1 MAGSE
6 KIVFCTGGGCTAKLG
21 AGVLS
26 RILEKLPRGEQD
38 PNLLVGYDSKD
49 DAAVYRITD
58 ELAFV
63 QTVDFFPPMVD
74 DPYTFG
80 QIAAAN
86 ALSDIYAMGGEVKTA
101 LNLVCFPESMDLNV
115 LGEILRGGAEGSQRS
130 ILLQIRL
137 PRLVAALILGGAL
150 SVSGYLL
157 QTFFHNPIASPFV
170 LGISSGA
177 KLTIAVTMIAL
188 LSRGHTASSAA
199 LIAVAFLGAMVSMG
213 FVLAVSQKVRHMSML
228 VVCGVMIGYICSAAT
243 DLLVTFADDSNIV
256 NLHNWSMGSFSGM
269 SWENVRTMALVC
281 GAALVLSFFL
291 SKPIRAYQL
300 GEVYAQNMGVALKAF
315 RTALILLS
323 SILSACVTAF
333 AGPISFVG
341 IAVPHLMKSL
351 FHSAEP
357 LLLIPACFLG
367 GGAFCLMCDLIARTA
382 FAPTEVSISSVTAV
396 FGAPIVIYMM
406 IHRKAA

>member
-1 MAGSE
+1 MEHNKTLRIWGGFLLLLLLTVVFLIWNLFAGS
-6 KIVFCTGGGCTAKLG
+6 VR
-21 AGVLS
+21 LS
-26 RILEKLPRGEQD
+26 ASEIL
-38 PNLLVGYDSKD
+38 
-49 DAAVYRITD
+49 
-58 ELAFV
+58 
-63 QTVDFFPPMVD
+63 
-74 DPYTFG
+74 
-80 QIAAAN
+80 
-86 ALSDIYAMGGEVKTA
+86 
-101 LNLVCFPESMDLNV
+101 
-115 LGEILRGGAEGSQRS
+115 EILRGGAESSQRS

-157 QTFFHNPIASPFV
+157 QTFFHNPIAGPFV

-177 KLTIAVTMIAL
+177 KLTIAVTMIML

-199 LIAVAFLGAMVSMG
+199 LIAAAFLGAMVSMG
-213 FVLAVSQKVRHMSML
+213 FVLAVSQRVRRMSML

-269 SWENVRTMALVC
+269 SWENVKTMALVC

-351 FHSAEP
+351 FRSAEP

-382 FAPTEVSISSVTAV
+382 FAPTEVSISSVTAI
-396 FGAPIVIYMM
+396 FGAPVVIYMM
-406 IHRKAA
+406 VHRKAG